1 MKLEKND
8 LILLF
13 SNTELP
19 DVFFT
24 EYLSAASGDAI
35 KVYLYFLFLSKYN
48 KEIKL
53 NDVSKTLAIPLKG
66 IQDAIKYWEELGVFT
81 KKKCWLYC
89 K

>member
-24 EYLSAASGDAI
+24 EYLSAASGDALPAI
-35 KVYLYFLFLSKYN
+35 FPASFAFWSYLN
-48 KEIKL
+48 IKL
-53 NDVSKTLAIPLKG
+53 SRKEVKST
-66 IQDAIKYWEELGVFT
+66 IKKLN
-81 KKKCWLYC
+81 
-89 K
+89 